1 MDRFSSS
8 PDAGAPDVTAP
19 AVRQSIHAFAQRLAA
34 ADPVVVGFRDAT
46 LPMAVS
52 DPTLPDDPIIYV
64 NAAFERLTGYAAE
77 AVIGRNCRFLQ
88 GPDTD
93 PADVARLREAIAARR
108 RIEIDLLNHRRDGSA
123 FWNRLTVAPVFGD
136 DGALAY
142 FVASQTDVTLER
154 DQLVQLREDRDA
166 LKVEVAVQEAALAE
180 RELQLQ
186 LALRAGGLGYWSFDI
201 ATQALE
207 ASPGCKAIFGRTPE
221 EPLTFADFTRAVHP
235 DDMATVAAAIEA
247 TIAGQ
252 VECAQDYRIIT
263 PAGELRWVQTRGEVM
278 RRAGAAA
285 ATMIGFSTD
294 ITARKFAEEHRAVL
308 AQELTHRVKNTL
320 ATVGAVVS
328 QTLRNAG
335 SIAEAQ
341 DAIAGRIASLGAAH
355 DLLVRDEVEGAAL
368 GEVAERVL
376 MPFMDRAG
384 SVFSI
389 DGPEV
394 RLSPAVTLAMSMA
407 LHELATNAAKY
418 GALSVAGGHVAVR
431 WQYGG
436 GGDGDDAHRVRFSW
450 VESGGPPVVPPTRTG
465 FGTRMISRVLAQ
477 RVRGRASIDYPTEG
491 VRFVIDAVI

>member
-1 MDRFSSS
+1 M
-8 PDAGAPDVTAP
+8 A
-19 AVRQSIHAFAQRLAA
+19 RLDA
-34 ADPVVVGFRDAT
+34 ADPVAVSFRDAT
-46 LPMAVS
+46 LAMAVS
-52 DPTLPDDPIIYV
+52 DPTLADNPIIYV
-64 NAAFERLTGYAAE
+64 NPAFERLTGYDADE
-77 AVIGRNCRFLQ
+77 VIGRNCRFLQ
-88 GPDTD
+88 GPATD
-93 PADVARLREAIAARR
+93 PRDVSRLRDAIAARR
-108 RIEIDLLNHRRDGSA
+108 RIEIDLLNHRRDGTA

-136 DGALAY
+136 DNALTY

-154 DQLVQLREDRDA
+154 HRLVELLEDRDA
-166 LKVEVAVQEAALAE
+166 LKIEVAEQEAALAE

-186 LALRAGGLGYWSFDI
+186 LALRAGGLGYWSYDI
-201 ATQALE
+201 GSQTLE
-207 ASPGCKAIFGRTPE
+207 ASPGCKAIFGRTPDE
-221 EPLTFADFTRAVHP
+221 TLTYADFVASVHP
-235 DDMATVAAAIEA
+235 EDLAMVAAAISEA
-247 TIAGQ
+247 IAGTA
-252 VECAQDYRIIT
+252 ECAHDYRILT
-263 PAGELRWVQTRGEVM
+263 PGGELRWVQTRGEVT
-278 RRAGAAA
+278 RRDGAVPT
-285 ATMIGFSTD
+285 TMIGFSTD

-328 QTLRNAG
+328 QTLRNAT

-355 DLLVRDEVEGAAL
+355 DLLIRDEVEGAPL

-389 DGPEV
+389 DGPDV
-394 RLSPAVTLAMSMA
+394 RLTPAVTLAMSMA

-418 GALSVAGGHVAVR
+418 GALSAEGGHVAVR
-431 WQYGG
+431 WYHT
-436 GGDGDDAHRVRFSW
+436 DAADPHRVHFSW

-477 RVRGRASIDYPTEG
+477 HVRGRTSIDYPPEG

>member
-1 MDRFSSS
+1 
-8 PDAGAPDVTAP
+8 
-19 AVRQSIHAFAQRLAA
+19 
-34 ADPVVVGFRDAT
+34 
-46 LPMAVS
+46 MAIS

-64 NAAFERLTGYAAE
+64 NAAFERLTGYAASE
-77 AVIGRNCRFLQ
+77 IVGRNCRFLQ
-88 GPDTD
+88 GPATD
-93 PADVARLREAIAARR
+93 RADVARLREAIAARR
-108 RIEIDLLNHRRDGSA
+108 RIEIDLLNHRRDGTA

-136 DGALAY
+136 DGALTY

-154 DQLVQLREDRDA
+154 HRLVELIEDRDA

-180 RELQLQ
+180 RALQLQ

-201 ATQALE
+201 ASQTLE
-207 ASPGCKAIFGRTPE
+207 ASPGCKAIFGR
-221 EPLTFADFTRAVHP
+221 
-235 DDMATVAAAIEA
+235 AAEH
-247 TIAGQ
+247 
-252 VECAQDYRIIT
+252 DYRIFT
-263 PAGELRWVQTRGEVM
+263 PAGELRWVQTRGEVT
-278 RRAGAAA
+278 RHDGAAP
-285 ATMIGFSTD
+285 ATLIGFSTD

-320 ATVGAVVS
+320 ATVSAVVS

-341 DAIAGRIASLGAAH
+341 EAIAGRIASLGAAH
-355 DLLVRDEVEGAAL
+355 DLLIRDEVEGAAL
-368 GEVAERVL
+368 GEVAEGVL

-431 WQYGG
+431 WHHVDA
-436 GGDGDDAHRVRFSW
+436 GDGHRVRFSW

-477 RVRGRASIDYPTEG
+477 HVRGQASIDYPPEG
-491 VRFVIDAVI
+491 VRFVIDAAI

>member
-1 MDRFSSS
+1 MDRFSFS
-8 PDAGAPDVTAP
+8 PGPVEPVVAAP
-19 AVRQSIHAFAQRLAA
+19 AVQRSIDAFGERLDA

-46 LPMAVS
+46 LPMAIS

-64 NAAFERLTGYAAE
+64 NAAFERLTGYAASE
-77 AVIGRNCRFLQ
+77 IVGRNCRFLQ
-88 GPDTD
+88 GPATD
-93 PADVARLREAIAARR
+93 RADVARLREAIAARR
-108 RIEIDLLNHRRDGSA
+108 RIEIDLLNHRRDGTA

-136 DGALAY
+136 DGALTY

-154 DQLVQLREDRDA
+154 HRLVELIEDRDA

-180 RELQLQ
+180 RALQLQ

-201 ATQALE
+201 ASQTLE
-207 ASPGCKAIFGRTPE
+207 ASPGCKAIFGRAAE
-221 EPLTFADFTRAVHP
+221 EAFTYADFCGAVHP
-235 DDMATVAAAIEA
+235 EDMALVTAAICD
-247 TIAGQ
+247 TIAG
-252 VECAQDYRIIT
+252 VGDCAHDYRIFT
-263 PAGELRWVQTRGEVM
+263 PAGELRWVQTRGEVT
-278 RRAGAAA
+278 RHDGTAP
-285 ATMIGFSTD
+285 ATLIGFSTD

-320 ATVGAVVS
+320 ATVSAVVS

-341 DAIAGRIASLGAAH
+341 EAIAGRIASLGAAH
-355 DLLVRDEVEGAAL
+355 DLLIRDEVEGAAL
-368 GEVAERVL
+368 GEVAEGVL

-431 WQYGG
+431 WHHVDAG
-436 GGDGDDAHRVRFSW
+436 DAHRVRFSW

-477 RVRGRASIDYPTEG
+477 HVRGQASIDYPPEG
-491 VRFVIDAVI
+491 VRFVIDAAI